1 MLYMYYFSISLSAVV
16 REDLRKVSQLHFR
29 SMLEVME
36 SGQRSKSQPLQQI
49 DPTRTLTPTSRQS
62 VLSQLYTAQSPYQ
75 S

>member
-1 MLYMYYFSISLSAVV
+1 MLCFSDASV

-36 SGQRSKSQPLQQI
+36 SGQRSKGQLLTEI
-49 DPTRTLTPTSRQS
+49 DPARSLPVATSRQS
-62 VLSQLYTAQSPYQ
+62 ALSQLYTAQSPYQ